1 MSGSINTFEVT
12 GVFRDRADLERAT
25 RALEGAGIARS
36 RLSLLGTPE
45 AAGAGLGL
53 PLRELETPPDGE
65 GAAAEVTHKEGLD
78 KREGARD
85 VAGLVG
91 AVPTYVGATL
101 AAGAVAAT
109 GGALA
114 PVAAAAVAGAAG
126 GGALGGGLAGMLPD
140 DAPAALSYEKE
151 LRDGGVL
158 LFVTLE
164 HPGEVNEAKRILEEH
179 AAHSVK
185 TQVVTS

>member
-1 MSGSINTFEVT
+1 MSGSINTFEVI
-12 GVFRDRADLERAT
+12 GVFHDRADLERAT
-25 RALEGAGIARS
+25 RALEGAGIDRS

-53 PLRELETPPDGE
+53 PLREPEVSPG
-65 GAAAEVTHKEGLD
+65 GAVAEVTRKEGPD
-78 KREGARD
+78 KRDGARD

-91 AVPTYVGATL
+91 GVPTYIGATL
-101 AAGAVAAT
+101 AAGAVAAS

-126 GGALGGGLAGMLPD
+126 GGAAGGALAGMLPD
-140 DAPAALSYEKE
+140 DPPAALSYEEE

-158 LFVTLE
+158 LFVALE
-164 HPGEVNEAKRILEEH
+164 YAGHVGEAKRVLEEH
-179 AAHSVK
+179 GARSVK
-185 TQVVTS
+185 TQVVTD

>member
-1 MSGSINTFEVT
+1 MSGSINTFEVI

-25 RALEGAGIARS
+25 RALEGVGIGRS

-45 AAGAGLGL
+45 AAGADLGL
-53 PLRELETPPDGE
+53 PLREPEAASSGE
-65 GAAAEVTHKEGLD
+65 AATAEVTRKEGAD
-78 KREGARD
+78 KRDGARD
-85 VAGLVG
+85 VAGLVSS
-91 AVPTYVGATL
+91 VPAYVGATL
-101 AAGAVAAT
+101 AAGAVVAT

-114 PVAAAAVAGAAG
+114 PVVTAAVAGAAG
-126 GGALGGGLAGMLPD
+126 GAAAGGGLAGLLPD
-140 DAPAALSYEKE
+140 DPPAALSYERE

-164 HPGEVNEAKRILEEH
+164 HAGEVNEAKRVLEEH
-179 AAHSVK
+179 AAHSVR